1 MISSKLL
8 LETTACPDPKYIDD
22 DVKYTHG
29 KCPQY
34 LKKPFE
40 KPWFQTATM
49 FSGMLFCI
57 FGHFFNL
64 WYDDKKAKQIA
75 ATKAR
80 EQLELEADGAP
91 TEVVAKK
98 KNDWK
103 SYTYIGV
110 PSVFDMIATT
120 VMTIGLVYIDVSIMQ
135 MVRGSLVVFCSILN
149 VLFLKRKLALY

>member
-1 MISSKLL
+1 
-8 LETTACPDPKYIDD
+8 
-22 DVKYTHG
+22 
-29 KCPQY
+29 
-34 LKKPFE
+34 
-40 KPWFQTATM
+40 
-49 FSGMLFCI
+49 MLFCI